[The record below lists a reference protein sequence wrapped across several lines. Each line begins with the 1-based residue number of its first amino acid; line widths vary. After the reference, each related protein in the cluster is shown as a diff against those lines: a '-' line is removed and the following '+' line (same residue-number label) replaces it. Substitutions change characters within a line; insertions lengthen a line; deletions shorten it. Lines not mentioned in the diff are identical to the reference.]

1 MIVIT
6 KYQKVRNR
14 CLWWQ
19 PERDAWEEGPTVFSW
34 FWKPDIDEHTNFEI
48 DDDIENIDTYFYI
61 IYVPL
66 QASIFGKTCL
76 SVLIYM
82 MITTIKLYDDIH
94 QQFLL

>member
-1 MIVIT
+1 MIVLT
-6 KYQKVRNR
+6 NYQKVRNR

-34 FWKPDIDEHTNFEI
+34 FWKPDYDEHTKIKI
-48 DDDIENIDTYFYI
+48 DDDIEDIDTYFYI

-76 SVLIYM
+76 AVLIYM
-82 MITTIKLYDDIH
+82 MMTTIELYDYVP
-94 QQFLL
+94 Q